1 MLSLNILAQAG
12 QGGPS
17 SLVHGTFF
25 MPVLLGPDVAHRR
38 LCFLSTQDLAQF
50 SAASASSFRLAG
62 CFALLHQVAN
72 DACTEQTALHSLELK
87 YFEADKTHRQPSELK
102 EGCLPAAEPPVQATP
117 DRS

>member
-1 MLSLNILAQAG
+1 MAQAFKAV
-12 QGGPS
+12 QAS
-17 SLVHGTFF
+17 IAHRFF
-25 MPVLLGPDVAHRR
+25 MPVLIGPEVANRK
-38 LCFLSTQDLAQF
+38 LCLLTLQDLACL

-62 CFALLHQVAN
+62 RLALLHQVAS
-72 DACTEQTALHSLELK
+72 DTCTEQTALYSLELK